1 MVLYLQSCFL
11 KAELCISALNG
22 RTWGVVWNVPELQSV
37 LLGGPPSLWEHAA
50 TPGCAWCWRR
60 RSAEK
65 GGKGSLQVAQDAWKN
80 TSTGWEA
87 QVLPSVTAATW
98 GMRDTPALR
107 SRRCALCPGRCL
119 SCAVVW
125 VLQNKVILQ
134 VSFHLLVWNN
144 KQHLLH
150 SFCVSVLEF
159 KILDHLWHDNT
170 RKHQPVIIAAFCLFC
185 QESNVQEAGATAAAV
200 QRWWSCSWQSWRFLR
215 RKELQA
221 SQMPLGKAGKAPLPF
236 RSRQFY
242 SHFSNNSHVRFLLIL
257 VSLRKDKLPSSTICS
272 GAGSII
278 LLCSLYCIFLEQIN

>member
-1 MVLYLQSCFL
+1 MAEPGALCEMFLNCNQCCSGAPPPSGSTLLPPVVLGAGGGGQQKRGAREACRWHRML
-11 KAELCISALNG
+11 G
-22 RTWGVVWNVPELQSV
+22 RTPQRAGKHRSCPRSLLLPGAWG
-37 LLGGPPSLWEHAA
+37 
-50 TPGCAWCWRR
+50 TP
-60 RSAEK
+60 
-65 GGKGSLQVAQDAWKN
+65 
-80 TSTGWEA
+80 
-87 QVLPSVTAATW
+87 LPSA
-98 GMRDTPALR
+98 
-107 SRRCALCPGRCL
+107 RRCALCPGRCL
-119 SCAVVW
+119 SCAVVR

-185 QESNVQEAGATAAAV
+185 QESNVQEAGATTVAV
-200 QRWWSCSWQSWRFLR
+200 QRWWSRSWQSWRFLR